1 MKASAS
7 ATTTTAISS
16 AIVVFYCAN
25 QRSAPVSAML
35 RMRRLPAQ
43 SQSHRPQPARAQCLP
58 PVRAGKHSSRT
69 TTALS
74 ACSTRLARLPANAAH
89 HNF

>member
-16 AIVVFYCAN
+16 AMLVFYCAN

-35 RMRRLPAQ
+35 RMRRLAAHT
-43 SQSHRPQPARAQCLP
+43 QSHRPQPARAQCLP
-58 PVRAGKHSSRT
+58 LVCAANTAAVPQPRASQVQRVQH
-69 TTALS
+69 A
-74 ACSTRLARLPANAAH
+74 ACAPAS
-89 HNF
+89 